1 MITSN
6 LCKMLGI
13 RYPVFQGGM
22 AWAADANLAAAVSNA
37 GGLGIIGAMSANAA
51 WLKKEIAKLRELTD
65 KPFAVN
71 IMLMSPFADEVALTV
86 IEENVPIVTTGAGNP
101 AKYMPGWIKA
111 GIKVIPVVPS
121 VGVARYVEKRGA
133 TAVITEGGEAGGHIG
148 DLTTMVLTPQVCDAV
163 KIPVIAAGGIADGR
177 GVAAAF
183 MLGACGVQMGT
194 RFLAATECTIHANY
208 KKKVIDTNDID
219 TIATGRRLGHPVRSI
234 KTPFSMSFAKMEYDA
249 TLTNAEVE
257 AKGAGALRIAVQDG
271 NDTLG
276 CFMAGQCAALVKSE
290 MPAAQIIEEVFSQAE
305 SLLSRAC
312 QWIN

>member
-1 MITSN
+1 MITTN
-6 LCKMLGI
+6 LCQMLGI

-101 AKYMPGWIKA
+101 AKYMPAWIKA

-234 KTPFSMSFAKMEYDA
+234 KTTFSMSFAKMEYDA